1 VLDQAR
7 KGVYSQIEVNRG
19 LPAIYLVKHFTQN
32 GGGWMVRDEIRKSVE
47 FRELNLIQTWGSL
60 PVFDVVFIRNVLI
73 YFDVPTKQTILR
85 NIRRNMAPDG
95 QLFLGTA
102 ETAINLD
109 AGFTAVSHPSITTYK
124 PA

>member
-1 VLDQAR
+1 
-7 KGVYSQIEVNRG
+7 
-19 LPAIYLVKHFTQN
+19 
-32 GGGWMVRDEIRKSVE
+32 
-47 FRELNLIQTWGSL
+47 
-60 PVFDVVFIRNVLI
+60 VFDVVFIRNVLI

-109 AGFTAVSHPSITTYK
+109 AGFTAVSHPSITTYR